1 MQGIDVELFTFDF
14 DLTWA
19 AFLMNRHGH
28 VYARYGCRKDEHAE
42 GLLSL
47 KGLARVL
54 RKALEAHSADADRKP
69 AAWTPRLAESARSTP
84 DVLKTGRQCMHCHQV
99 FDYERRD
106 RGAAFDKLEATRAYP
121 LPENV
126 GVTLDHDL
134 ASVVKQSTGV
144 AAKAGVKAGDEI
156 VALNGTPVWSAAD
169 MSHILHEAKEKDALR
184 LEIVR
189 AGAKQEVTLAP
200 DGDWKRRDI
209 SWRGSMWPLR
219 PHPGFG
225 GPRLKADELA
235 RLGVTFGFRIQYLVD
250 WGEDRATGE
259 HAKKAGFR
267 KGDVVVSC
275 AGKSDFASELEFQA
289 WFRLTR
295 KEGEELEFGI
305 VRDGKPLTLK
315 LKVLP

>member
-1 MQGIDVELFTFDF
+1 MQGIDVELFRFDF

-42 GLLSL
+42 GMLSVR
-47 KGLARVL
+47 GFARVL
-54 RKALEAHSADADRKP
+54 EKAIEAHRAEADRKP
-69 AAWTPRLAESARSTP
+69 AAWTPRLAESPRSTP
-84 DVLKTGRQCMHCHQV
+84 DVLKTGKQCMHCHQV

-106 RGAAFDKLEATRAYP
+106 RGAAFDKFEATRVYP
-121 LPENV
+121 LPENL
-126 GVTLDHDL
+126 GLTFDHDRGSVAK
-134 ASVVKQSTGV
+134 ASDGA

-156 VALNGTPVWSAAD
+156 VAINGVRVWSAAD
-169 MSHILHEAKEKDALR
+169 ASFALHEAKEKEPLR
-184 LEIVR
+184 VEFLR
-189 AGAKQEVTLAP
+189 GGARQEVTLAP
-200 DGDWKRRDI
+200 GEDWKRRDI

-225 GPRLKADELA
+225 GPRLKQDELA
-235 RLGVTFGFRIQYLVD
+235 KLGVTFGFRIQYLVD
-250 WGEDRATGE
+250 WGEDHATGE

-267 KGDVVVSC
+267 KGDIVVSC
-275 AGKSDFASELEFQA
+275 AGKSDFASEVDFQS

-295 KEGEELEFGI
+295 KAGEELEFGI
-305 VRDGKPLTLK
+305 MRDGKPMTLK